1 MDLENDTGGLAGAA
15 LADHTLADLA
25 SLEGIVGSII
35 LPVLGAVPDGAIVLF
50 SGLGPDAQEQLNIGI
65 VFHRKIYHKILNF
78 TNSRASRVNA
88 AHA

>member
-1 MDLENDTGGLAGAA
+1 MIGDGAEM
-15 LADHTLADLA
+15 LMLIP

-65 VFHRKIYHKILNF
+65 VFHRQDLKFYK
-78 TNSRASRVNA
+78 
-88 AHA
+88 